1 MMAQATSADDIAYVT
16 ALVRAHDLPRYYS
29 TLFAPP
35 ELRADLLALYGFA
48 AEIARVPHQIKEP
61 MLGELRLRWWSDALV
76 EAVRRDGAG
85 ETPALRAAAGAIAR
99 HSLPLSAFEALIE
112 ARGADLYS
120 DPPATLTD
128 LEGRMGETESALFQM
143 AAIVSGAAAQESADA
158 AGHAGIAYGTARRL
172 SRLASDRAYG
182 RTILPDALLTEHELT
197 ASAVL
202 APEASSN
209 LPPAVMA
216 LAAFARRHLAL
227 ARGHAAELPA
237 GARPVFLPLAIVE
250 PLLKRIERLGL
261 DIAKKDTVISNLESL
276 TRIGWARLRG
286 QGRRR

>member
-1 MMAQATSADDIAYVT
+1 MTAQATSADDIAYVT

-48 AEIARVPHQIKEP
+48 AEVARVPHQVKEP

-85 ETPALRAAAGAIAR
+85 ETPALRAAAGAVAR
-99 HSLPLSAFEALIE
+99 HALPLPALEALI
-112 ARGADLYS
+112 AAHGADLYS

-143 AAIVSGAAAQESADA
+143 AAIVSGAATEESADA
-158 AGHAGIAYGTARRL
+158 AGHAGVAYGVARRL
-172 SRLASDRAYG
+172 SRLASDRARG
-182 RTILPDALLTEHELT
+182 RTILPDALLTEHGLT
-197 ASAVL
+197 ASA
-202 APEASSN
+202 AFASEVPAN
-209 LPPAVMA
+209 LPAAAAA

-227 ARGHAAELPA
+227 AREHAVKLPTS
-237 GARPVFLPLAIVE
+237 ARSVFLPLATVE
-250 PLLKRIERLGL
+250 PLLKRIQRLGL
-261 DIAKKDTVISNLESL
+261 DIAERNTGISNLESL

-286 QGRRR
+286 QSGRG